1 MNFGTIMQNQNI
13 VKKSKLCSM
22 DTDSFI
28 VCIKTDN
35 ASKDVAEDV
44 ETSFDTSNYELDKPL
59 PKRKMKR

>member
-28 VCIKTDN
+28 VCITTDN
-35 ASKDVAEDV
+35 VSKDVAEDV

>member
-1 MNFGTIMQNQNI
+1 
-13 VKKSKLCSM
+13 M

-35 ASKDVAEDV
+35 VSKDVAEDV